1 MKKRYIV
8 IPIVMLVML
17 ASFSTPAIAVDCG
30 DVNCDGFVNAGDI
43 GLLRQKVYHG
53 ATLDCEWAGDVNC
66 DEFVNAGDIGLLR
79 QKVYHGATLNCCDD
93 DNVLEYS
100 VTIIEDYSDSLFLDD
115 LTRGQE
121 SYDALV
127 FYIRDDAHW
136 TERFYELDDAVD
148 EPDFGT
154 SNSGYQGLD
163 EADFHYH
170 FGHGADDWGTEIC
183 LHNWAPGPNIADVRA
198 QDVEYK
204 WDEDN
209 EWTIIHSCVV
219 LDDWEDW
226 RHALKYSH
234 AVMGFETDVLMHEC
248 VINNFMYYAI
258 NYDYTVYQA
267 YRQGT
272 KIGLDDPNTIAVAI
286 FDNEEQKN
294 NDHLWGHGEVMPD
307 EYPDDGD
314 YWYYSWTCED

>member
-1 MKKRYIV
+1 MKRIKLNKRYII
-8 IPIVMLVML
+8 IPIAMLVML
-17 ASFSTPAIAVDCG
+17 AASASPAMAMDCG
-30 DVNCDGFVNAGDI
+30 DVTGNDVVDVGDL
-43 GLLRQKVYHG
+43 GLLDLK
-53 ATLDCEWAGDVNC
+53 LS
-66 DEFVNAGDIGLLR
+66 
-79 QKVYHGATLNCCDD
+79 HGATLNCCDD

-100 VTIIEDYSDSLFLDD
+100 VTIIEDYSDSSWFGG

-127 FYIRDDAHW
+127 EYIRDDAHW
-136 TERFYELDDAVD
+136 TERFYEPDDSVD

-170 FGHGADDWGTEIC
+170 FGHGSDFTNPNSIA
-183 LHNWAPGPNIADVRA
+183 LHDFSPWYSDTYVVAGEVWK
-198 QDVEYK
+198 K

-209 EWTIIHSCVV
+209 EWTIIHSCYI
-219 LDDWEDW
+219 LDDHDDW
-226 RHALKYSH
+226 KHALKYSH
-234 AVMGFETDVLMHEC
+234 ALMGFESSVPMHEC
-248 VINNFMYYAI
+248 VINNFLYYAI

-272 KIGLDDPNTIAVAI
+272 IYAFGSDVTAAAI
-286 FDNEEQKN
+286 FDNVEQKN
-294 NDHLWGHGEVMPD
+294 NDHLWGEGEVMLD

-314 YWYYSWTCED
+314 YWHGSWNCED

>member
-1 MKKRYIV
+1 MNKRYII
-8 IPIVMLVML
+8 IPIAMLVML
-17 ASFSTPAIAVDCG
+17 AASASPVMAVSCG
-30 DVNCDGFVNAGDI
+30 DVNCDDMVAVGDL
-43 GLLRQKVYHG
+43 GLLDLKLSLG
-53 ATLDCEWAGDVNC
+53 ATLDSEWAGDVNC
-66 DEFVNAGDIGLLR
+66 DDMVTVGDLGLLDL
-79 QKVYHGATLNCCDD
+79 KLSLGATLNCCDD

-100 VTIIEDYSDSLFLDD
+100 VTIIEDYSDSLFLGD

-127 FYIRDDAHW
+127 EYIRDNAHW
-136 TERFYELDDAVD
+136 TERFHEVDDSVD

-163 EADFHYH
+163 GADFHYH
-170 FGHGADDWGTEIC
+170 FGHGYDDWGTEIC
-183 LHNWAPGPNIADVRA
+183 LHDWAPGPNIADVRA

-226 RHALKYSH
+226 KHALKYSH
-234 AVMGFETDVLMHEC
+234 AVMGFETDVYMHEA
-248 VINNFMYYAI
+248 VINNFLVYAI
-258 NYDYTVYQA
+258 YGDYTVYDA
-267 YRQGT
+267 YYWGT
-272 KIGLDDPNTIAVAI
+272 KIGFNDPNIIAVAI

-294 NDHLWGHGEVMPD
+294 NDHLWGHGVVMPD